1 MKIVTGLLIMP
12 LLCLIVVIL
21 TGILIWVV
29 VKRGSHTVQ
38 DYLESQ
44 DKPANSPRETED
56 SSSTSANT
64 RWARGEL
71 QSQSTP
77 RPAPGPVTIC
87 AACGAENPAGES
99 KCQSSAA
106 SRYRKQKG

>member
-1 MKIVTGLLIMP
+1 MRIATGLLIMP
-12 LLCLIVVIL
+12 LFCLVVIIL
-21 TGILIWVV
+21 TSVLIWVV
-29 VKRGSHTVQ
+29 VKRGNRTVQ

-44 DKPANSPRETED
+44 DKQADSPREADD
-56 SSSTSANT
+56 SSASANT

-77 RPAPGPVTIC
+77 KAAAGPVTIC

-99 KCQSSAA
+99 KCQSCG
-106 SRYRKQKG
+106 QPI

>member
-1 MKIVTGLLIMP
+1 MP

-56 SSSTSANT
+56 SSTSANT

-99 KCQSSAA
+99 QVPILRPAA
-106 SRYRKQKG
+106 IEKQKG

>member
-1 MKIVTGLLIMP
+1 MRIATGLLILP
-12 LLCLIVVIL
+12 LFCLVVIIL
-21 TGILIWVV
+21 TGVLIWVV
-29 VKRGSHTVQ
+29 VKRGGRTVQ

-44 DKPANSPRETED
+44 EKRADSPRKTED
-56 SSSTSANT
+56 SSASANT

-77 RPAPGPVTIC
+77 KPTAGPVTIC

-99 KCQSSAA
+99 KCQSCG
-106 SRYRKQKG
+106 QPL

>member
-1 MKIVTGLLIMP
+1 MRIATGLLIMP
-12 LLCLIVVIL
+12 LLCLIVIIV

-44 DKPANSPRETED
+44 EKRAPSPHETQD
-56 SSSTSANT
+56 SSASANT

-71 QSQSTP
+71 QSQSSPKPT
-77 RPAPGPVTIC
+77 PGPVTIC

-99 KCQSSAA
+99 KCQSCG
-106 SRYRKQKG
+106 QPL